1 MCTIDESLQLQ
12 RVRLSRVPELLKRM
26 LDSQPSVDDATECL
40 EALRDVMTEEL
51 KILRKLALL
60 ESAAL
65 QRSDLN

>member
-1 MCTIDESLQLQ
+1 
-12 RVRLSRVPELLKRM
+12 M